1 MPLSVLVSLV
11 VVGISGIALLL
22 HLAGRSKR
30 CVLTREDAEA
40 AWERHFPGDIV
51 EQVTVSRDSHAALVL
66 THLGP
71 GLLWAFGADT
81 VARRL
86 EDFDL
91 IDTGDGLRV
100 EFHDFTASSVTLVL
114 DDFERPH
121 WRNLMRAP

>member
-11 VVGISGIALLL
+11 VVGIAGIALLL

-51 EQVTVSRDSHAALVL
+51 EQITVSRDGHAALVL

-91 IDTGDGLRV
+91 IETGDGLRV

-121 WRNLMRAP
+121 WRNLMRDP

>member
-1 MPLSVLVSLV
+1 MPLTVLVSLV
-11 VVGISGIALLL
+11 AFGIAGIALLL

-30 CVLTREDAEA
+30 CVLTREGAEA
-40 AWERHFPGDIV
+40 AWQRHFPGDIV
-51 EQVTVSRDSHAALVL
+51 EQITVARDAHAALVL

-91 IDTGDGLRV
+91 IDTGDRLRV
-100 EFHDFTASSVTLVL
+100 VFHDFAAPSVTLVL

-121 WRNLMRAP
+121 WRNLMQAP

>member
-11 VVGISGIALLL
+11 VVGIAGIALLL
-22 HLAGRSKR
+22 HLAGRSRR
-30 CVLTREDAEA
+30 CVLTREDAET

-51 EQVTVSRDSHAALVL
+51 EQVTVSRDGHAALVL

-91 IDTGDGLRV
+91 IETGDGLRV

-121 WRNLMRAP
+121 WRNLMRDP